1 MRTYFSIKDRRFSAA
16 DDRLDD
22 ALEFRQNPSFIATD
36 GALDGASTEVKWEIA
51 QGIADLERK
60 VWGKI
65 APHFIE
71 GPHSFMGSLMSGDD
85 VLLGVS
91 FADED
96 DAIGGPYLSYF
107 IAEEEDLDSTL
118 WGITYERITGES
130 FDDFIERIPS
140 TNPRL
145 FYRKDQSRED
155 SPLAKR
161 EHRELMDDLYD
172 YMESEGIAF
181 VTYARADTTYKL
193 MKAGKQGNMVIAAE
207 SLIPDFYGPGDDCYI
222 VMGYYVPPG
231 YYEPEMIHSTR

>member
-1 MRTYFSIKDRRFSAA
+1 MKSYFSFSG
-16 DDRLDD
+16 
-22 ALEFRQNPSFIATD
+22 RQNPHTIMSDGDIHYTSTD
-36 GALDGASTEVKWEIA
+36 EKWRIA
-51 QGIADLERK
+51 QGIGDLERK

-71 GPHSFMGSLMSGDD
+71 GPHSFMSTLMSGDD

-91 FADED
+91 FVNEE

-107 IAEEEDLDSTL
+107 IAEEEDLRFTPWKS
-118 WGITYERITGES
+118 TYERMTGKS
-130 FDDFIERIPS
+130 FNDFINHIPS

-181 VTYARADTTYKL
+181 ATYARADTTYKL

-207 SLIPDFYGPGDDCYI
+207 SLIPDFYGPGDDCYV

-231 YYEPEMIHSTR
+231 YHVPGMIHSTR